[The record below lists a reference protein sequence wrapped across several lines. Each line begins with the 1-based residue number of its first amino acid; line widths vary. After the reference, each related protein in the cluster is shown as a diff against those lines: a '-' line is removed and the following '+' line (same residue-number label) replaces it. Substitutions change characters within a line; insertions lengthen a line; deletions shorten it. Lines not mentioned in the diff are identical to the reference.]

1 MSSVFTGAGRGLL
14 FGTGLPFASDVVS
27 SSVISVSGRAG
38 TGGCSLDSSVVG
50 SFVFIVQSGCA
61 VEVRVVPAAGRRWLV

>member
-1 MSSVFTGAGRGLL
+1 
-14 FGTGLPFASDVVS
+14 
-27 SSVISVSGRAG
+27 VSGRAG

-61 VEVRVVPAAGRRWLV
+61 VEVRVVPAAGRRG